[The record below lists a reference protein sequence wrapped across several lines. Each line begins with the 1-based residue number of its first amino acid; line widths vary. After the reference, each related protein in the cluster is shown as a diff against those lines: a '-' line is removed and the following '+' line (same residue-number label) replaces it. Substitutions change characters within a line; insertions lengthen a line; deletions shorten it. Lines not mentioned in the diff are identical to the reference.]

1 MRNQNSHGYFG
12 YDAQWIKIEDKWW
25 YRLDI
30 FDTIR
35 NMPVACH
42 YIIIMNQIKLLKILL
57 KKAYPLK
64 YRKAII
70 TDSKQGY
77 DENNE

>member
-42 YIIIMNQIKLLKILL
+42 ISNNESNKTVKNFIKKSI
-57 KKAYPLK
+57 PLK
-64 YRKAII
+64 YRKSNSNRFKKRI
-70 TDSKQGY
+70 
-77 DENNE
+77 